1 MNHIEVTVECADER
15 RREILLAELADFPF
29 ESFCEEADC
38 LKAYIREADYRRTV
52 ARIDGYL
59 KKTGYRYRSET
70 IEDRNWNEL
79 WESNFEPIDI
89 EGKCRI
95 RAPFHPKNPA
105 AEYELVIMPKMAFGT
120 GHHATTYLMGA
131 EIIDCR
137 FDGQRGLDMGSG
149 TGVLAMLAVLRGAE
163 RVDAVDIDD
172 WAYRNASENIAD
184 NGMADRIR
192 PLLGDRRAI
201 EGKRYDYFP
210 MDQELICSPSLKP
223 IYEELPG
230 WEGVD
235 ISDCKRFEDLPQN
248 AQVYVQYLEDITGV
262 PASVIAVGPDRDQ
275 TIFNG
280 WEAR

>member
-163 RVDAVDIDD
+163 RMDAVDIDD

-262 PASVIAVGPDRDQ
+262 PASIIAVGPDRDQ

>member
-163 RVDAVDIDD
+163 RMDAVDIDD

-201 EGKRYDYFP
+201 EGKRYDFILANINRNVLLAD
-210 MDQELICSPSLKP
+210 MDAYAAALHSGGMLFLSGILETDVDAVTDRAQQFGFERLRTRTRS
-223 IYEELPG
+223 G
-230 WEGVD
+230 WAVV
-235 ISDCKRFEDLPQN
+235 RFKKK
-248 AQVYVQYLEDITGV
+248 
-262 PASVIAVGPDRDQ
+262 
-275 TIFNG
+275 
-280 WEAR
+280 

>member
-59 KKTGYRYRSET
+59 KRTGYRYRSET

-105 AEYELVIMPKMAFGT
+105 AEEE
-120 GHHATTYLMGA
+120 TYLNYH
-131 EIIDCR
+131 E
-137 FDGQRGLDMGSG
+137 
-149 TGVLAMLAVLRGAE
+149 
-163 RVDAVDIDD
+163 
-172 WAYRNASENIAD
+172 
-184 NGMADRIR
+184 
-192 PLLGDRRAI
+192 
-201 EGKRYDYFP
+201 
-210 MDQELICSPSLKP
+210 
-223 IYEELPG
+223 
-230 WEGVD
+230 
-235 ISDCKRFEDLPQN
+235 
-248 AQVYVQYLEDITGV
+248 
-262 PASVIAVGPDRDQ
+262 
-275 TIFNG
+275 
-280 WEAR
+280 

>member
-163 RVDAVDIDD
+163 RMDAVDIDD

-192 PLLGDRRAI
+192 PLLGDRRRSKASATTSYWPTST
-201 EGKRYDYFP
+201 GTS
-210 MDQELICSPSLKP
+210 CSPTWMPMRLRCTQAACCS
-223 IYEELPG
+223 
-230 WEGVD
+230 
-235 ISDCKRFEDLPQN
+235 
-248 AQVYVQYLEDITGV
+248 
-262 PASVIAVGPDRDQ
+262 
-275 TIFNG
+275 
-280 WEAR
+280 